1 MARCVSCGGCGRG
14 HHRSD
19 CSVHRIPHLLL
30 VLRDHR
36 LLPHRVDVDGISS
49 ANGNL
54 ATDHLKSNLSGF
66 SRSAPAADQQSANAL
81 SAGSQSMGGI
91 MSAPVA
97 QAPPSQEQKDSALAE
112 NRAQGA
118 EVQSQNQL
126 LSQQAAGPRSL
137 SEASQGNMPHSTS
150 QTVEVTAPHP
160 FFKLRT
166 QLSRPAS
173 SISAELP
180 RPKAPVLL
188 CQASGSQHPPFQ
200 TGWRLSPWIQ
210 QAISSSARMP
220 AKAGT
225 GRTPVDGEAIRA
237 RLTSSSSRRNLFRE
251 RRYPLA
257 RQHLQS

>member
-1 MARCVSCGGCGRG
+1 
-14 HHRSD
+14 
-19 CSVHRIPHLLL
+19 VHRIPHLLL

-66 SRSAPAADQQSANAL
+66 SRSAPAADQQSANDGWDYERAR
-81 SAGSQSMGGI
+81 
-91 MSAPVA
+91 A

-112 NRAQGA
+112 NRAQRA

-166 QLSRPAS
+166 QLPRPVS

-220 AKAGT
+220 AKADT
-225 GRTPVDGEAIRA
+225 GRTRVDGE
-237 RLTSSSSRRNLFRE
+237 S
-251 RRYPLA
+251 Y
-257 RQHLQS
+257 